1 MIELIG
7 FEKEYSDLLKRYKSN
22 NLPNSI
28 LIHGLSGIGKRTFL
42 NKLVKN
48 ILNIEFKDSNL
59 NHHLNLFKNNTHP
72 NIKII
77 EKENDS
83 KTGKIKSNI
92 TIDQIRRL
100 KTFLNS
106 TTTIQNSSK
115 IVIVDSADYL
125 NISSANSMLK
135 ILEEPK
141 ENSYIFLISNQISL
155 LLPTIRSR
163 CLKIK
168 FNTHNLSNFTNII
181 KDKIDEISNE
191 EINFY
196 FELTYGSPGTTI
208 LYYNNDFLD
217 IFQLSIKCL
226 LSSDLDD
233 NKINLSNILSKLSND
248 EFNNYLSML
257 KFILIF
263 ANRLKLNRDYKSL
276 VNIPNYLELE
286 SLSANLTKKNLI
298 DRFDYLT
305 NKQKELFSLNLDK
318 KIFILNFLTPIK

>member
-7 FEKEYSDLLKRYKSN
+7 FEKEYSDLLNRYKLN

-42 NKLVKN
+42 NKLVIN
-48 ILNIEFKDSNL
+48 ILNIEFYDNNL
-59 NHHLNLFKNNTHP
+59 DHHLNLFKNNTHP

-77 EKENDS
+77 EKEIDS
-83 KTGKIKSNI
+83 KTGKIKTNI

-106 TTTIQNSSK
+106 TSIIQNFSK
-115 IVIVDSADYL
+115 IVIIDSADYL

-141 ENSYIFLISNQISL
+141 ENTYIFLISNQISL

-168 FNTHNLSNFTNII
+168 FNTHTLTNFTNII
-181 KDKIDEISNE
+181 KNNIDEISNE

-226 LSSDLDD
+226 LSNDLDD
-233 NKINLSNILSKLSND
+233 DKINLSNILSKLTND

-257 KFILIF
+257 KFILIV
-263 ANRLKLNRDYKSL
+263 ANKLKVNRDDKSL
-276 VNIPNYLELE
+276 INIPNYLELE
-286 SLSANLTKKNLI
+286 SLSTNLTKKNLI

-305 NKQKELFSLNLDK
+305 NNQKELFSLNLDK
-318 KIFILNFLTPIK
+318 KIFILNFLTQ

>member
-7 FEKEYSDLLKRYKSN
+7 FEKEYSDLLKRYKLN

-48 ILNIEFKDSNL
+48 IISIEFKDSNL
-59 NHHLNLFKNNTHP
+59 DHHLNLFKNNTHP

-77 EKENDS
+77 EKEVDS

-92 TIDQIRRL
+92 TIDQIRKL

-141 ENSYIFLISNQISL
+141 ENTYIFLISNQISL

-168 FNTHNLSNFTNII
+168 FNTHNLTNFTKII
-181 KDKIDEISNE
+181 KNNIDEISNE

-226 LSSDLDD
+226 LSNDLDD
-233 NKINLSNILSKLSND
+233 DKIKLSNILSKLTNN

-257 KFILIF
+257 KFILIVV
-263 ANRLKLNRDYKSL
+263 NKLKVNRDDKSL
-276 VNIPNYLELE
+276 VNMPNYLELE
-286 SLSANLTKKNLI
+286 SLSTNLTKKNLI

-305 NKQKELFSLNLDK
+305 NNQKELFSLNLDK
-318 KIFILNFLTPIK
+318 KIFILNFLTQ

>member
-1 MIELIG
+1 MVKLIG
-7 FEKEYSDLLKRYKSN
+7 FEKEYSDLVNRYKSN

-48 ILNIEFKDSNL
+48 ILNIEFKDNNL
-59 NHHLNLFKNNTHP
+59 DHHLNLFNNNTHP

-77 EKENDS
+77 EKEIDS

-106 TTTIQNSSK
+106 TSIMQNSSK

-125 NISSANSMLK
+125 NINSANGMLK

-141 ENSYIFLISNQISL
+141 ENTYIFLISNQISL

-168 FNTHNLSNFTNII
+168 FNTHHLTNFTNII
-181 KDKIDEISNE
+181 KDQIDEISNE

-226 LSSDLDD
+226 LSNDLDD
-233 NKINLSNILSKLSND
+233 DKINLSNTLSKLNND

-257 KFILIF
+257 KFILIV
-263 ANRLKLNRDYKSL
+263 ANKIKVNRDDKSL
-276 VNIPNYLELE
+276 VNMPNYLELE
-286 SLSANLTKKNLI
+286 SLSANLTQKNLI

-305 NKQKELFSLNLDK
+305 NNQKELFSLNLDK
-318 KIFILNFLTPIK
+318 KIFILNFLTQ

>member
-22 NLPNSI
+22 NIPNSI

-48 ILNIEFKDSNL
+48 ILNIEFKDN
-59 NHHLNLFKNNTHP
+59 NVDHHLNLFKNNTHP

-77 EKENDS
+77 EKEIDS

-92 TIDQIRRL
+92 TIEQIRRL

-115 IVIVDSADYL
+115 IVIVDTADYL

-141 ENSYIFLISNQISL
+141 ENTYIFLISNQISL

-168 FNTHNLSNFTNII
+168 FNTHNLTNFTNII
-181 KDKIDEISNE
+181 KDNIDEISNE

-226 LSSDLDD
+226 LSNDLDD
-233 NKINLSNILSKLSND
+233 DKINLSNILSKLNND

-257 KFILIF
+257 KFILIV
-263 ANRLKLNRDYKSL
+263 ANKLKVNRDDKSL

-286 SLSANLTKKNLI
+286 SLSTNLTKKNLI

-305 NKQKELFSLNLDK
+305 NNQKELFSLNLDK
-318 KIFILNFLTPIK
+318 KVFILNFLTQ

>member
-48 ILNIEFKDSNL
+48 IINIEFKDSNL
-59 NHHLNLFKNNTHP
+59 GHHLNLFKNNTHP

-77 EKENDS
+77 EKEIDS

-92 TIDQIRRL
+92 TIEQIRRL

-141 ENSYIFLISNQISL
+141 ENTYIFLISNQISL

-168 FNTHNLSNFTNII
+168 FNTHNLTNYTNII
-181 KDKIDEISNE
+181 KDNIDEISNE

-226 LSSDLDD
+226 LSNDLDD
-233 NKINLSNILSKLSND
+233 DKINLSNILSKLTND

-257 KFILIF
+257 KFILIV
-263 ANRLKLNRDYKSL
+263 ANKLKVNRDDKSL
-276 VNIPNYLELE
+276 INMPNYLELE
-286 SLSANLTKKNLI
+286 SLSTNLTKKNLI

-305 NKQKELFSLNLDK
+305 NNEKELFSLNLDK
-318 KIFILNFLTPIK
+318 KIFILNFLTQ

>member
-7 FEKEYSDLLKRYKSN
+7 FEKEYKDLLNRYESN

-28 LIHGLSGIGKRTFL
+28 LIHGLNGIGKRTFL

-48 ILNIEFKDSNL
+48 IINIEFKDN
-59 NHHLNLFKNNTHP
+59 NVDHHLNLFKNNTHP

-77 EKENDS
+77 EKEIDN
-83 KTGKIKSNI
+83 KTGKIKTNI

-106 TTTIQNSSK
+106 TSIIQNSSK
-115 IVIVDSADYL
+115 IVIIDSADYL
-125 NISSANSMLK
+125 NISSANSILK

-141 ENSYIFLISNQISL
+141 ENTYIFLISNQISL

-168 FNTHNLSNFTNII
+168 FNTHNLTNFTNII
-181 KDKIDEISNE
+181 KDNIDEISNE

-226 LSSDLDD
+226 LSNDLDD
-233 NKINLSNILSKLSND
+233 DKINLSNILSKLTND

-257 KFILIF
+257 KFILIV
-263 ANRLKLNRDYKSL
+263 ANKLKVNKDDKSL

-286 SLSANLTKKNLI
+286 SLSTNLTKKNLI

-305 NKQKELFSLNLDK
+305 NNQKELFSLNLDK
-318 KIFILNFLTPIK
+318 KIFILNFLTQ

>member
-7 FEKEYSDLLKRYKSN
+7 FEKEYNDLLNRYESN

-28 LIHGLSGIGKRTFL
+28 LIHGLNGIGKRTFL
-42 NKLVKN
+42 NKLVTN
-48 ILNIEFKDSNL
+48 ILNIEFKDNNL
-59 NHHLNLFKNNTHP
+59 DHHLNLFKNNTHP

-77 EKENDS
+77 EKEIDS
-83 KTGKIKSNI
+83 KTGKIKTNI

-106 TTTIQNSSK
+106 TSIIQNSSK
-115 IVIVDSADYL
+115 IVIIDSADYL

-141 ENSYIFLISNQISL
+141 ENTYIFLISNQISL

-168 FNTHNLSNFTNII
+168 FNTHNLTNFTNII
-181 KDKIDEISNE
+181 KDNIDEISNE

-226 LSSDLDD
+226 LSNDLDD
-233 NKINLSNILSKLSND
+233 DKINLSNILSKLTND

-257 KFILIF
+257 KFILIV
-263 ANRLKLNRDYKSL
+263 ANKLKVNRDDKSL
-276 VNIPNYLELE
+276 INMPNYLELE
-286 SLSANLTKKNLI
+286 SLSTNLTKKNLI

-305 NKQKELFSLNLDK
+305 NNQKELFSLNLDK
-318 KIFILNFLTPIK
+318 KIFILNFLTQ

>member
-7 FEKEYSDLLKRYKSN
+7 FEKEYNDLLNRYESN

-28 LIHGLSGIGKRTFL
+28 LIHGLNGIGKRTFL

-48 ILNIEFKDSNL
+48 IINIEFKDN
-59 NHHLNLFKNNTHP
+59 NVDHHLNLFKNNTHP

-77 EKENDS
+77 EKEIDS
-83 KTGKIKSNI
+83 KTGKIKTNI

-106 TTTIQNSSK
+106 TSIIQNSSK
-115 IVIVDSADYL
+115 IVIIDSADYL

-141 ENSYIFLISNQISL
+141 ENTYIFLISNQISL

-181 KDKIDEISNE
+181 KNNIDEISNE

-226 LSSDLDD
+226 LSNDLDD
-233 NKINLSNILSKLSND
+233 DKINLSNILSKLTND

-257 KFILIF
+257 KFILIV
-263 ANRLKLNRDYKSL
+263 ANKLKVNRDDKSL
-276 VNIPNYLELE
+276 INMPHYLDLE
-286 SLSANLTKKNLI
+286 FLSTNLTKKNLI

-305 NKQKELFSLNLDK
+305 NNQKELFSLNLDK
-318 KIFILNFLTPIK
+318 KIFILNFLTQ

>member
-7 FEKEYSDLLKRYKSN
+7 FEKEYNDLLNRYKSN

-48 ILNIEFKDSNL
+48 IINIEFKDNNL
-59 NHHLNLFKNNTHP
+59 DHHLNLFKNNTHP

-77 EKENDS
+77 EKEIDS
-83 KTGKIKSNI
+83 KTGKIKTNI

-106 TTTIQNSSK
+106 TSIIQNSSK
-115 IVIVDSADYL
+115 IVIIDSADYL

-141 ENSYIFLISNQISL
+141 ENTYIFLISNQISL

-168 FNTHNLSNFTNII
+168 FNTHNLTNFTNII
-181 KDKIDEISNE
+181 KNNIDEISNE

-226 LSSDLDD
+226 LSNDLDD
-233 NKINLSNILSKLSND
+233 DKINLSNILSKLTND

-257 KFILIF
+257 KFILIV
-263 ANRLKLNRDYKSL
+263 ANKLKVNRDDKSL
-276 VNIPNYLELE
+276 VNMPNYLELE
-286 SLSANLTKKNLI
+286 SLSTNLTKKNLI

-305 NKQKELFSLNLDK
+305 NNQKELFSLNLDK
-318 KIFILNFLTPIK
+318 KIFILNFLTQ

>member
-1 MIELIG
+1 MIDLIG
-7 FEKEYSDLLKRYKSN
+7 FEKEYSDLLNRYESN

-42 NKLVKN
+42 NKLIKN
-48 ILNIEFKDSNL
+48 IINIEFKDN
-59 NHHLNLFKNNTHP
+59 NVDHHLNLFKNNTHP

-77 EKENDS
+77 EKEIDS
-83 KTGKIKSNI
+83 KTGKIKTNI

-100 KTFLNS
+100 KTFLTS
-106 TTTIQNSSK
+106 TSIIQNSSK
-115 IVIVDSADYL
+115 IVIIDSADYL

-141 ENSYIFLISNQISL
+141 ENTYIFLISNQISL

-168 FNTHNLSNFTNII
+168 FNTHNLTNFTNII
-181 KDKIDEISNE
+181 KDNIEEISNE

-226 LSSDLDD
+226 LSNDLDD
-233 NKINLSNILSKLSND
+233 DKINLSNTLSKLNND

-257 KFILIF
+257 KFILIV
-263 ANRLKLNRDYKSL
+263 ANKLKVNRDDKSL
-276 VNIPNYLELE
+276 VNMPNYLELE
-286 SLSANLTKKNLI
+286 SLSANLTQKNLI

-305 NKQKELFSLNLDK
+305 NNQKELFSLNLDK
-318 KIFILNFLTPIK
+318 KIFILNFLTQ

>member
-7 FEKEYSDLLKRYKSN
+7 FEKEYIDLLNRYETN

-48 ILNIEFKDSNL
+48 IINIEFKDN
-59 NHHLNLFKNNTHP
+59 NVDHHLNLFKNNTHP

-77 EKENDS
+77 EKEIDS
-83 KTGKIKSNI
+83 KTGKIKTNI

-106 TTTIQNSSK
+106 TSIIQNSSK
-115 IVIVDSADYL
+115 IVIIDSADYL

-141 ENSYIFLISNQISL
+141 ENTYIFLISNQISL

-168 FNTHNLSNFTNII
+168 FNTHNLTNFTNII
-181 KDKIDEISNE
+181 KNNIDEISNE

-226 LSSDLDD
+226 LSNDLDD
-233 NKINLSNILSKLSND
+233 DKINLSNILSKLTND

-257 KFILIF
+257 KFILIV
-263 ANRLKLNRDYKSL
+263 ANKLKVNRDDKSL
-276 VNIPNYLELE
+276 VNMPNYLELE
-286 SLSANLTKKNLI
+286 SLSANLSKKNLI

-305 NKQKELFSLNLDK
+305 NNQKELFSLNLDK
-318 KIFILNFLTPIK
+318 KIFILNFLTQ

>member
-7 FEKEYSDLLKRYKSN
+7 FEKEYNDLLNRYESN

-28 LIHGLSGIGKRTFL
+28 IIHGLNGIGKRTFL

-48 ILNIEFKDSNL
+48 ILNIEFKDNNL
-59 NHHLNLFKNNTHP
+59 DHHLNLFKNNTHP

-77 EKENDS
+77 EKEIDS
-83 KTGKIKSNI
+83 KTGKIKTNI

-106 TTTIQNSSK
+106 TSIIQNSSK
-115 IVIVDSADYL
+115 IVIIDSADYL

-141 ENSYIFLISNQISL
+141 ENTYIFLISNQISL

-168 FNTHNLSNFTNII
+168 FNTHNLTNFTNII
-181 KDKIDEISNE
+181 KDNIDEISNE

-226 LSSDLDD
+226 LSNDLDD
-233 NKINLSNILSKLSND
+233 DKINLSNILSKLTND

-257 KFILIF
+257 KFILIV
-263 ANRLKLNRDYKSL
+263 ANKLKVNRDDKSL
-276 VNIPNYLELE
+276 INIPNYLELE
-286 SLSANLTKKNLI
+286 SLSTNLTKKNLI

-305 NKQKELFSLNLDK
+305 NNQKELFSLNLDK
-318 KIFILNFLTPIK
+318 KIFILNFLTQ

>member
-48 ILNIEFKDSNL
+48 ILNIEFKDNNL
-59 NHHLNLFKNNTHP
+59 DHHLNLFKNNTHP

-77 EKENDS
+77 EKEIDS
-83 KTGKIKSNI
+83 KTGKIKTNI

-106 TTTIQNSSK
+106 TSIIQNSSK
-115 IVIVDSADYL
+115 IVIIDSADYL

-141 ENSYIFLISNQISL
+141 ENTYIFLISNQISL

-168 FNTHNLSNFTNII
+168 FNTHNLTNFTNII
-181 KDKIDEISNE
+181 KDNIDEISNE

-226 LSSDLDD
+226 LSNDLDD
-233 NKINLSNILSKLSND
+233 DKINLSNILSKLTND

-257 KFILIF
+257 KFILIV
-263 ANRLKLNRDYKSL
+263 ANKLKVNRDDKSL
-276 VNIPNYLELE
+276 INMPNYLELE
-286 SLSANLTKKNLI
+286 SLSTNLTKKNLI

-305 NKQKELFSLNLDK
+305 NNQKELFSLNLDK
-318 KIFILNFLTPIK
+318 KIFILNFLTQ

>member
-7 FEKEYSDLLKRYKSN
+7 FEKEYNDLLNRYESN

-28 LIHGLSGIGKRTFL
+28 LIHGLNGIGKRTFL

-48 ILNIEFKDSNL
+48 ILNIEFKDNNL
-59 NHHLNLFKNNTHP
+59 DHHLNLFKNNTHP

-77 EKENDS
+77 EKEIDS
-83 KTGKIKSNI
+83 KTGKIKTNI

-106 TTTIQNSSK
+106 TSIIQNSSK
-115 IVIVDSADYL
+115 IVIIDSADYL

-141 ENSYIFLISNQISL
+141 ENTYIFLISNQISL

-168 FNTHNLSNFTNII
+168 FNTHNLTNFTNII
-181 KDKIDEISNE
+181 KDNIDGISNE

-226 LSSDLDD
+226 LSNDLDD
-233 NKINLSNILSKLSND
+233 DKINLSNILSKLTND

-257 KFILIF
+257 KFILIV
-263 ANRLKLNRDYKSL
+263 ANKLKVNRDDKSL
-276 VNIPNYLELE
+276 INIPNYLDLE
-286 SLSANLTKKNLI
+286 SLSTNLTKKNLI

-305 NKQKELFSLNLDK
+305 NNQKELFSLNLDK
-318 KIFILNFLTPIK
+318 KVFILNFLTQ

>member
-7 FEKEYSDLLKRYKSN
+7 FEKEYNDLLNRYESN

-28 LIHGLSGIGKRTFL
+28 LIHGLNGIGKRTFL
-42 NKLVKN
+42 NKLVNN
-48 ILNIEFKDSNL
+48 ILNIEFKDN
-59 NHHLNLFKNNTHP
+59 NIDHHLNLFKNNTHP

-77 EKENDS
+77 EKEIDS

-106 TTTIQNSSK
+106 TSIIQNSSK
-115 IVIVDSADYL
+115 IVIVDTADYL
-125 NISSANSMLK
+125 NINSANSMLK

-141 ENSYIFLISNQISL
+141 ENTYIFLISNQISL

-163 CLKIK
+163 CLKLK
-168 FNTHNLSNFTNII
+168 FNTHQLTNFTNII
-181 KDKIDEISNE
+181 KDQINEISNE

-226 LSSDLDD
+226 LSNDLDD
-233 NKINLSNILSKLSND
+233 DKINLSNMLSKLTND

-257 KFILIF
+257 KFILIV
-263 ANRLKLNRDYKSL
+263 ANKLKVNRDDKCL
-276 VNIPNYLELE
+276 VNMPNYLELE
-286 SLSANLTKKNLI
+286 SLSTNLTQKNLI

-305 NKQKELFSLNLDK
+305 KNQKELFSLNLDK
-318 KIFILNFLTPIK
+318 RIFILNFLTQ

>member
-1 MIELIG
+1 M
-7 FEKEYSDLLKRYKSN
+7 
-22 NLPNSI
+22 
-28 LIHGLSGIGKRTFL
+28 
-42 NKLVKN
+42 
-48 ILNIEFKDSNL
+48 
-59 NHHLNLFKNNTHP
+59 
-72 NIKII
+72 
-77 EKENDS
+77 
-83 KTGKIKSNI
+83 
-92 TIDQIRRL
+92 
-100 KTFLNS
+100 
-106 TTTIQNSSK
+106 QNSSK

-141 ENSYIFLISNQISL
+141 ENTYIFLISNQISL

-168 FNTHNLSNFTNII
+168 FNTHNLTNFTNII
-181 KDKIDEISNE
+181 KDNIDEISNE

-226 LSSDLDD
+226 LSNDLDD
-233 NKINLSNILSKLSND
+233 DKINLSNILSKLTND

-257 KFILIF
+257 KFILIV
-263 ANRLKLNRDYKSL
+263 ANKLKVNRDDKSL
-276 VNIPNYLELE
+276 INIPNYLELE
-286 SLSANLTKKNLI
+286 SLSTNLTKKNLI

-305 NKQKELFSLNLDK
+305 NNQKELFSLNLDK
-318 KIFILNFLTPIK
+318 KIFILNFLTQ

>member
-1 MIELIG
+1 MIELLG

-28 LIHGLSGIGKRTFL
+28 LIYGLNGIGKRTFI

-48 ILNIEFKDSNL
+48 ILNIEFKDSNVD
-59 NHHLNLFKNNTHP
+59 HHLNLFKNNTHP

-92 TIDQIRRL
+92 TIDQIRKL

-141 ENSYIFLISNQISL
+141 ENTYIFLISNQMSL

-168 FNTHNLSNFTNII
+168 FNTHNSTNFTNII
-181 KDKIDEISNE
+181 KNNIDKISNE

-226 LSSDLDD
+226 LSNDLDD
-233 NKINLSNILSKLSND
+233 DKINLSNILSKLNND

-257 KFILIF
+257 KFILIV
-263 ANRLKLNRDYKSL
+263 ANKLKVNRDDKSL
-276 VNIPNYLELE
+276 INIPNYLELE
-286 SLSANLTKKNLI
+286 SLSTNLTKKNLI

-305 NKQKELFSLNLDK
+305 NNQKELFSLNLDK
-318 KIFILNFLTPIK
+318 KIFILNFLTQ

>member
-28 LIHGLSGIGKRTFL
+28 LIYGLRGIGKRTFL
-42 NKLVKN
+42 NKLIKN
-48 ILNIEFKDSNL
+48 IINIEFKDSNL
-59 NHHLNLFKNNTHP
+59 DHHLNLFKNNTHP

-77 EKENDS
+77 EKEIDS

-92 TIDQIRRL
+92 TIEQIRRL

-115 IVIVDSADYL
+115 IVIIDSADYL

-141 ENSYIFLISNQISL
+141 ENTYIFLISNQISL

-168 FNTHNLSNFTNII
+168 FNTHNLTNFTNII
-181 KDKIDEISNE
+181 KDNIDEISNE

-226 LSSDLDD
+226 LSNDLDD
-233 NKINLSNILSKLSND
+233 DKINLSNILSKLTND

-257 KFILIF
+257 KFILIVI
-263 ANRLKLNRDYKSL
+263 NKLKVNRDDKSL
-276 VNIPNYLELE
+276 VNMPNYLELE
-286 SLSANLTKKNLI
+286 SLSTNLTKKNLI

-305 NKQKELFSLNLDK
+305 NNQKELFSLNLDK
-318 KIFILNFLTPIK
+318 KIFILNFLTQ

>member
-1 MIELIG
+1 MTELIG
-7 FEKEYSDLLKRYKSN
+7 FENEYSDLLKRYKSN
-22 NLPNSI
+22 SLPNSI

-59 NHHLNLFKNNTHP
+59 DHHLNLFNNNTHP

-77 EKENDS
+77 EKEIDS
-83 KTGKIKSNI
+83 KTGRIKSNI
-92 TIDQIRRL
+92 TIDQIRSL

-106 TTTIQNSSK
+106 TSVIQNSSK
-115 IVIVDSADYL
+115 IVIIDSADYL

-141 ENSYIFLISNQISL
+141 KNTYIFLISNQISL

-168 FNTHNLSNFTNII
+168 FNTHNLTNFTKII
-181 KDKIDEISNE
+181 KNNIDEISSE

-196 FELTYGSPGTTI
+196 FELTYGSPGTAI

-226 LSSDLDD
+226 LSNDLDD
-233 NKINLSNILSKLSND
+233 DKINLSNILSKLTND

-257 KFILIF
+257 KFILIV
-263 ANRLKLNRDYKSL
+263 ANKLKVNRYDKSL

-286 SLSANLTKKNLI
+286 SLSTNLTKKNLI

-305 NKQKELFSLNLDK
+305 NNQKELFSLNLDK
-318 KIFILNFLTPIK
+318 KIFILNFLTQ

>member
-1 MIELIG
+1 MTELIG

-48 ILNIEFKDSNL
+48 ILNIEFKDNNL
-59 NHHLNLFKNNTHP
+59 DHHLNLFKNNTHP

-77 EKENDS
+77 EKEIDS

-106 TTTIQNSSK
+106 TSIIQNSSK
-115 IVIVDSADYL
+115 IVIIDSADYL

-141 ENSYIFLISNQISL
+141 ENTYIFLISNQISL

-168 FNTHNLSNFTNII
+168 FNTHNLTNFTNII
-181 KDKIDEISNE
+181 KDNIDEISNE

-226 LSSDLDD
+226 LSNDLDD
-233 NKINLSNILSKLSND
+233 DKINLSNILSKLTND

-257 KFILIF
+257 KFILIV
-263 ANRLKLNRDYKSL
+263 ANKLKVNRDDKSL
-276 VNIPNYLELE
+276 VNMPNYLELE
-286 SLSANLTKKNLI
+286 SLSTNLTKKNLI

-305 NKQKELFSLNLDK
+305 NNQKELFSLNLDK
-318 KIFILNFLTPIK
+318 KIFILNFLTQ

>member
-1 MIELIG
+1 MVKLIG
-7 FEKEYSDLLKRYKSN
+7 FEKEYSDLVNRYKSN

-48 ILNIEFKDSNL
+48 ILNIEFKDNNL
-59 NHHLNLFKNNTHP
+59 DHHLNLFKNNTHP

-77 EKENDS
+77 EKEIDS

-106 TTTIQNSSK
+106 TSIIQNSSK

-125 NISSANSMLK
+125 NINSANSILK

-141 ENSYIFLISNQISL
+141 ENTYIFLISNQISL

-168 FNTHNLSNFTNII
+168 FNTHHLTNFTNII
-181 KDKIDEISNE
+181 KDQIDEISNE

-226 LSSDLDD
+226 LSNDLDD
-233 NKINLSNILSKLSND
+233 DKINLSNTLSKLNND

-257 KFILIF
+257 KFILIV
-263 ANRLKLNRDYKSL
+263 ANKLKVNRDDKSL
-276 VNIPNYLELE
+276 VNMPNYLELE
-286 SLSANLTKKNLI
+286 SLSANLTQKNLI

-305 NKQKELFSLNLDK
+305 NNQKELFSLNLDK
-318 KIFILNFLTPIK
+318 KIFILNFLTQ

>member
-1 MIELIG
+1 MVNLIG
-7 FEKEYSDLLKRYKSN
+7 FEKEYSDLVNRYKSN

-48 ILNIEFKDSNL
+48 ILNIEFKDNNL
-59 NHHLNLFKNNTHP
+59 DHHLNLFNNNTHP

-77 EKENDS
+77 EKEIDS

-106 TTTIQNSSK
+106 TSIMQNSSK

-125 NISSANSMLK
+125 NINSANSMLK

-141 ENSYIFLISNQISL
+141 ENTYIFLISNQISL

-168 FNTHNLSNFTNII
+168 FNTHHLTNFTNII
-181 KDKIDEISNE
+181 KDQIDEISNE

-226 LSSDLDD
+226 LSNDLDD
-233 NKINLSNILSKLSND
+233 DKINLSNTLSKLNND

-257 KFILIF
+257 KFILIV
-263 ANRLKLNRDYKSL
+263 ANKIKVNRDDKSL
-276 VNIPNYLELE
+276 VNMPNYLELE
-286 SLSANLTKKNLI
+286 SLSANLTQKNLI

-305 NKQKELFSLNLDK
+305 NNQKELFSLNLDK
-318 KIFILNFLTPIK
+318 KIFILNFLTQ

>member
-7 FEKEYSDLLKRYKSN
+7 FEKEYSDLLKRYETN

-28 LIHGLSGIGKRTFL
+28 LIHGLTGIGKRTFL

-48 ILNIEFKDSNL
+48 ILNIEFKDSNVD
-59 NHHLNLFKNNTHP
+59 HHLNLFKNNTHP

-77 EKENDS
+77 EKEIDS
-83 KTGKIKSNI
+83 KTGKIKTNI

-106 TTTIQNSSK
+106 TSIIQNSSK
-115 IVIVDSADYL
+115 IVIIDSADYL

-135 ILEEPK
+135 VLEEPK
-141 ENSYIFLISNQISL
+141 ENTYIFLISNQISL

-168 FNTHNLSNFTNII
+168 FNTHNLTNFTNII
-181 KDKIDEISNE
+181 KNNIDEISNE

-226 LSSDLDD
+226 LSNDLDD
-233 NKINLSNILSKLSND
+233 DKINLSNILSKLTND

-257 KFILIF
+257 KFILIV
-263 ANRLKLNRDYKSL
+263 ANKLKVNRDVKSL
-276 VNIPNYLELE
+276 VNVPNYLELE
-286 SLSANLTKKNLI
+286 SLSANLTQKNLI

-305 NKQKELFSLNLDK
+305 NNQKELFSLNLDK
-318 KIFILNFLTPIK
+318 KIFILNFLTQ

>member
-7 FEKEYSDLLKRYKSN
+7 FEKEYNDLLKRYKSN

-48 ILNIEFKDSNL
+48 IINIEFKDN
-59 NHHLNLFKNNTHP
+59 NVDHHLNLFKNNTHP

-77 EKENDS
+77 EKEIDS

-92 TIDQIRRL
+92 TIEQIRRL

-141 ENSYIFLISNQISL
+141 ENTYIFLISNQISL

-168 FNTHNLSNFTNII
+168 FNTHNLTNFTNII
-181 KDKIDEISNE
+181 KDNIDEISNE

-226 LSSDLDD
+226 LSNDLDD
-233 NKINLSNILSKLSND
+233 DKINLSNILSKLTND

-257 KFILIF
+257 KFILIV
-263 ANRLKLNRDYKSL
+263 ANKLKVNRDDKSL
-276 VNIPNYLELE
+276 INMPNYLELE
-286 SLSANLTKKNLI
+286 SLSTNLTKKNLI

-305 NKQKELFSLNLDK
+305 NNQKELFSLNLDK
-318 KIFILNFLTPIK
+318 KIFILNFLTQ

>member
-1 MIELIG
+1 MVKLIG

-28 LIHGLSGIGKRTFL
+28 LIYGLSGIGKRTFL
-42 NKLVKN
+42 NKLVNN
-48 ILNIEFKDSNL
+48 IINIEFKDSNL
-59 NHHLNLFKNNTHP
+59 DHHLNLFKNNTHP

-77 EKENDS
+77 EKEIDS

-92 TIDQIRRL
+92 TIEQIRRL

-141 ENSYIFLISNQISL
+141 ENTYIFLISNQISL

-168 FNTHNLSNFTNII
+168 LNTHNLTNFTNII
-181 KDKIDEISNE
+181 KDNIDEISNE

-226 LSSDLDD
+226 LSNDLDD
-233 NKINLSNILSKLSND
+233 DKINLSNILSKLTND

-257 KFILIF
+257 KFILIV
-263 ANRLKLNRDYKSL
+263 ANKLKVNRDDKSL
-276 VNIPNYLELE
+276 INMPNYLELE
-286 SLSANLTKKNLI
+286 SLSTNLTKKNLI

-305 NKQKELFSLNLDK
+305 NNQKELFSLNLDK
-318 KIFILNFLTPIK
+318 KIFILNFLTQ

>member
-7 FEKEYSDLLKRYKSN
+7 FEKEYNDLLNRYESN

-28 LIHGLSGIGKRTFL
+28 LIHGLNGIGKRTFL

-48 ILNIEFKDSNL
+48 ILNIEFKDNNL
-59 NHHLNLFKNNTHP
+59 DHHLNLFKNNTHP

-77 EKENDS
+77 EKEIDS
-83 KTGKIKSNI
+83 KTGKIKTNI

-106 TTTIQNSSK
+106 TSIIQNSSK
-115 IVIVDSADYL
+115 IVIIDSADYL
-125 NISSANSMLK
+125 NISSANSILK

-141 ENSYIFLISNQISL
+141 ENTYIFLISNQISL

-168 FNTHNLSNFTNII
+168 FNTHNLTNFTNII
-181 KDKIDEISNE
+181 KDNIDGISNE

-226 LSSDLDD
+226 LSNDLDD
-233 NKINLSNILSKLSND
+233 DKINLSNILSKLTND

-257 KFILIF
+257 KFILIV
-263 ANRLKLNRDYKSL
+263 ANKLKVNRDDKSL
-276 VNIPNYLELE
+276 INIPNYLELE
-286 SLSANLTKKNLI
+286 SLSTNLTKKNLI

-305 NKQKELFSLNLDK
+305 NNQKELFSLNLDK
-318 KIFILNFLTPIK
+318 KVFILNFLTQ

>member
-48 ILNIEFKDSNL
+48 ILNIEFKDNNL
-59 NHHLNLFKNNTHP
+59 HHHLNLFKNNTHP

-77 EKENDS
+77 EKEIDS

-92 TIDQIRRL
+92 TIEQIRRL

-141 ENSYIFLISNQISL
+141 DNTYIFLISNQISL

-168 FNTHNLSNFTNII
+168 FNTHNLTNFTNII
-181 KDKIDEISNE
+181 KDNIDEISNE

-226 LSSDLDD
+226 LSNDLDD
-233 NKINLSNILSKLSND
+233 DKINLSNILSKLTND

-257 KFILIF
+257 KFILIV
-263 ANRLKLNRDYKSL
+263 ANKLKVNRDDKSL
-276 VNIPNYLELE
+276 INMPNYLELE
-286 SLSANLTKKNLI
+286 SLSTNLTKKNLI

-305 NKQKELFSLNLDK
+305 NNQKELFSLNLDK
-318 KIFILNFLTPIK
+318 KIFILNFLTQ

>member
-7 FEKEYSDLLKRYKSN
+7 FEKEYRDLLNRYESN

-48 ILNIEFKDSNL
+48 IINIEFKDN
-59 NHHLNLFKNNTHP
+59 NVDHHLNLFKNNTHP

-77 EKENDS
+77 EKEIDS
-83 KTGKIKSNI
+83 KTGKIKTNI

-106 TTTIQNSSK
+106 TSIIQNSSK
-115 IVIVDSADYL
+115 IVIIDSADYL

-141 ENSYIFLISNQISL
+141 ENTYIFLISNQISL

-168 FNTHNLSNFTNII
+168 FNTHNLTNFTKII
-181 KDKIDEISNE
+181 KNNIDEISNE

-226 LSSDLDD
+226 LSNDLDD
-233 NKINLSNILSKLSND
+233 DKINLSNILSKLTND

-257 KFILIF
+257 KFILIV
-263 ANRLKLNRDYKSL
+263 ANKLKVNRDDKSL
-276 VNIPNYLELE
+276 INMPNYLELE
-286 SLSANLTKKNLI
+286 SLSTNLTKKNLI

-305 NKQKELFSLNLDK
+305 NNQKELFSLNLDK
-318 KIFILNFLTPIK
+318 KIFILNFLTQ

>member
-48 ILNIEFKDSNL
+48 IINIEFKDSNL
-59 NHHLNLFKNNTHP
+59 DHHLNLFKNNTHP

-77 EKENDS
+77 EKEIDN
-83 KTGKIKSNI
+83 KTGKIKINI

-100 KTFLNS
+100 KIFLNS

-141 ENSYIFLISNQISL
+141 ENTYIFLISNQISL

-168 FNTHNLSNFTNII
+168 FNTHNLTNFTNII
-181 KDKIDEISNE
+181 KDNIDEISNE

-196 FELTYGSPGTTI
+196 FELTYGSPGTTL

-226 LSSDLDD
+226 LSNDLDD
-233 NKINLSNILSKLSND
+233 DKINLSNILSKLTND
-248 EFNNYLSML
+248 DFNNYLSML
-257 KFILIF
+257 KFILIV
-263 ANRLKLNRDYKSL
+263 ANKLKVNRDDKSL
-276 VNIPNYLELE
+276 VNMPNYLELE
-286 SLSANLTKKNLI
+286 SLSTNLSKKNLI

-305 NKQKELFSLNLDK
+305 NNQKELFSLNLDK
-318 KIFILNFLTPIK
+318 KIFILNFLTQ

>member
-48 ILNIEFKDSNL
+48 IINIEFKDSNL
-59 NHHLNLFKNNTHP
+59 DHHLNLFKNNTHP

-77 EKENDS
+77 EKEIDS

-92 TIDQIRRL
+92 TIEQIRRL

-141 ENSYIFLISNQISL
+141 ENTYIFLISNQISL

-168 FNTHNLSNFTNII
+168 LNAHNLTNYTNII
-181 KDKIDEISNE
+181 KDNIDEISNE
-191 EINFY
+191 EINLY

-226 LSSDLDD
+226 LSNDLDD
-233 NKINLSNILSKLSND
+233 DKINLSNILSKLTND

-257 KFILIF
+257 KFILIV
-263 ANRLKLNRDYKSL
+263 ANKIKVNRDDKSL
-276 VNIPNYLELE
+276 INITNYLELE
-286 SLSANLTKKNLI
+286 SLSTNLTQKNLI

-305 NKQKELFSLNLDK
+305 NNQKELFSLNLDK
-318 KIFILNFLTPIK
+318 KIFILNFLTQ

>member
-7 FEKEYSDLLKRYKSN
+7 FEKEYNDLLKRYESN

-28 LIHGLSGIGKRTFL
+28 LIHGLNGIGKRTFL

-48 ILNIEFKDSNL
+48 IINIEFKDN
-59 NHHLNLFKNNTHP
+59 NVDHHLNLFKNNTHP

-77 EKENDS
+77 EKEIDS
-83 KTGKIKSNI
+83 KTGKIKTNI

-106 TTTIQNSSK
+106 TSIIQNSSK

-125 NISSANSMLK
+125 NINSANSMLK

-141 ENSYIFLISNQISL
+141 ENTYIFLISNQISL

-168 FNTHNLSNFTNII
+168 FNTHNLTNFTNII
-181 KDKIDEISNE
+181 KDNIDEISNE

-226 LSSDLDD
+226 LSNDLDD
-233 NKINLSNILSKLSND
+233 DKINLSNILSKLTND

-257 KFILIF
+257 KFILIV
-263 ANRLKLNRDYKSL
+263 ANKLKVNRDDKSL
-276 VNIPNYLELE
+276 INMPNYLELE
-286 SLSANLTKKNLI
+286 SLSTNLTKKNLI

-305 NKQKELFSLNLDK
+305 NNQKELFSLNLDK
-318 KIFILNFLTPIK
+318 KIFILNFLTQ

>member
-7 FEKEYSDLLKRYKSN
+7 FEKEYSDLINRYKSN

-28 LIHGLSGIGKRTFL
+28 LIHGLGGIGKRTFL

-48 ILNIEFKDSNL
+48 ILNIEFKDN
-59 NHHLNLFKNNTHP
+59 NVDHHLNLFKKNTHP

-77 EKENDS
+77 EKEIDS

-100 KTFLNS
+100 KSFLNS
-106 TTTIQNSSK
+106 TSIIQNSSK
-115 IVIVDSADYL
+115 IIIIDSADYL

-141 ENSYIFLISNQISL
+141 ESTYIFLISNQISL

-168 FNTHNLSNFTNII
+168 FNSHNLTNFTYIV
-181 KDKIDEISNE
+181 KDNIDEISSE

-196 FELTYGSPGTTI
+196 YKLTYGSPGTTI
-208 LYYNNDFLD
+208 LYYNNNFWD

-226 LSSDLDD
+226 LSNDLDD
-233 NKINLSNILSKLSND
+233 DKINLSNILSKFNNE
-248 EFNNYLSML
+248 EFNYYLSML
-257 KFILIF
+257 KFILII
-263 ANRLKLNRDYKSL
+263 ANKLKIKRDDK
-276 VNIPNYLELE
+276 NFDNMPNYLELE
-286 SLSANLTKKNLI
+286 SLSANLTQKNLI

-305 NKQKELFSLNLDK
+305 NNHKELFSLNLDK
-318 KIFILNFLTPIK
+318 KIFILNFLTQ

>member
-7 FEKEYSDLLKRYKSN
+7 FEKEYRDLLNRYKSN

-48 ILNIEFKDSNL
+48 IINIEFKDN
-59 NHHLNLFKNNTHP
+59 NVDHHLNLFKNNTHP

-77 EKENDS
+77 EKEIDS

-106 TTTIQNSSK
+106 TSIIQNSSK
-115 IVIVDSADYL
+115 IVIIDSADYL

-141 ENSYIFLISNQISL
+141 ENTYIFLISNQISL

-168 FNTHNLSNFTNII
+168 FNTHNLTNFTNII
-181 KDKIDEISNE
+181 KNNIDEISNE

-196 FELTYGSPGTTI
+196 FELTYGSPGNTI

-226 LSSDLDD
+226 LSNDLDD
-233 NKINLSNILSKLSND
+233 DKINLSNILSKLTND

-257 KFILIF
+257 KFILIV
-263 ANRLKLNRDYKSL
+263 ANKLKVNRDDKSL
-276 VNIPNYLELE
+276 VNMPNYLELE
-286 SLSANLTKKNLI
+286 SLSTNLTKKNLI

-305 NKQKELFSLNLDK
+305 NNQKELFSLNLDK
-318 KIFILNFLTPIK
+318 KIFILNFLTQ

>member
-48 ILNIEFKDSNL
+48 IINIEFKDN
-59 NHHLNLFKNNTHP
+59 NVDHHLNLFKNNTHP

-77 EKENDS
+77 EKEIDS

-106 TTTIQNSSK
+106 TSIIQNSSK
-115 IVIVDSADYL
+115 IVIIDSADYL

-141 ENSYIFLISNQISL
+141 ENTYIFLISNQISL

-168 FNTHNLSNFTNII
+168 FNTHNLTNFTNII
-181 KDKIDEISNE
+181 KDNIDEISNE

-226 LSSDLDD
+226 LSNDLDD
-233 NKINLSNILSKLSND
+233 DKINLSNILSKLTND

-257 KFILIF
+257 KFILIV
-263 ANRLKLNRDYKSL
+263 ANKLKVNRDDKSL
-276 VNIPNYLELE
+276 VNMPNYLELE
-286 SLSANLTKKNLI
+286 SLSTNLSKKNLI

-305 NKQKELFSLNLDK
+305 NNQKELFSLNLDK
-318 KIFILNFLTPIK
+318 KIFILNFLTQ

>member
-1 MIELIG
+1 MFELIG
-7 FEKEYSDLLKRYKSN
+7 FEKEYNDLLKRYKSN

-48 ILNIEFKDSNL
+48 ILNIEFKDNNL

-77 EKENDS
+77 EKEIDS
-83 KTGKIKSNI
+83 KTGKIKTNI

-106 TTTIQNSSK
+106 TSIIQNSSK
-115 IVIVDSADYL
+115 IVIIDSAYYL
-125 NISSANSMLK
+125 NINSANSMLK

-141 ENSYIFLISNQISL
+141 ENTYIFLISNQISL

-168 FNTHNLSNFTNII
+168 FNTHNLINFTNII
-181 KDKIDEISNE
+181 KDQIDEISNE

-208 LYYNNDFLD
+208 LYYNKDFLD

-226 LSSDLDD
+226 LSNDLDD
-233 NKINLSNILSKLSND
+233 DKINLSNILSKLTND

-257 KFILIF
+257 KFILIV
-263 ANRLKLNRDYKSL
+263 ANKLKVNRDDKSL
-276 VNIPNYLELE
+276 VNMPNYLELE
-286 SLSANLTKKNLI
+286 SLSANLTQKNLI

-305 NKQKELFSLNLDK
+305 NNQKELFSLNLDK
-318 KIFILNFLTPIK
+318 KIFILNFLTQ

>member
-48 ILNIEFKDSNL
+48 ILNIEFKNSNL
-59 NHHLNLFKNNTHP
+59 EHHLNLFKNNTHP

-77 EKENDS
+77 EKEIDS

-92 TIDQIRRL
+92 TIEQIRRL

-141 ENSYIFLISNQISL
+141 ENTYIFLISNQISL

-168 FNTHNLSNFTNII
+168 FNTHNLNNFTNII
-181 KDKIDEISNE
+181 KNNINEISNE

-208 LYYNNDFLD
+208 LYYNNNFLD

-226 LSSDLDD
+226 LSNDLDD
-233 NKINLSNILSKLSND
+233 DKINLSNILSKLTND

-257 KFILIF
+257 KFILIVV
-263 ANRLKLNRDYKSL
+263 NKL
-276 VNIPNYLELE
+276 NYLELE
-286 SLSANLTKKNLI
+286 SLSANLTQKNLI

-305 NKQKELFSLNLDK
+305 NNQKELFSLNLDK
-318 KIFILNFLTPIK
+318 KIFILNFLTQ

>member
-7 FEKEYSDLLKRYKSN
+7 FEKEYNDLLNRYESN

-48 ILNIEFKDSNL
+48 IINIEFKDSNL
-59 NHHLNLFKNNTHP
+59 DHHLNLFKNNTHP

-77 EKENDS
+77 EKEIDS

-92 TIDQIRRL
+92 TIEQIRRL

-141 ENSYIFLISNQISL
+141 ENTYIFLISNQISL

-168 FNTHNLSNFTNII
+168 FNTHNLTNFTNII
-181 KDKIDEISNE
+181 KDNIDEISNE

-226 LSSDLDD
+226 LSNDLDD
-233 NKINLSNILSKLSND
+233 DKINLSNILSKLTND

-257 KFILIF
+257 KFILIV
-263 ANRLKLNRDYKSL
+263 ANKLKVNRDDKSL
-276 VNIPNYLELE
+276 INMPNYLELE
-286 SLSANLTKKNLI
+286 SLSTNLTKKNLI

-305 NKQKELFSLNLDK
+305 NNQKELFSLNLDK
-318 KIFILNFLTPIK
+318 KIFILNFLTQ